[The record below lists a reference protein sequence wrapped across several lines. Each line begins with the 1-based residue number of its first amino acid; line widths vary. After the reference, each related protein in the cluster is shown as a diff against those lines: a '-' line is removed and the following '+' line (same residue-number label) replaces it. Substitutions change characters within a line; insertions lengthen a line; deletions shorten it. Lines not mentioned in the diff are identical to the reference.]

1 MMASEANIAKK
12 AAKVASVVDT
22 LNNCLLLICAPLDGL
37 TVAQVSQLKERMPEG
52 TKIITVKN
60 TLMRRAIE
68 DSSWKAALSMTRFS
82 SLWIFVKEDMKSS
95 MGAYNSFM
103 KEISR
108 EAPIRGGIFEG
119 EIYDEAGVDKVSKL
133 PTKKELIAK
142 IAISIKGVPTKIGRS
157 IKGVPTKLGRAVQLA
172 FAEEGNSGGGEAAK
186 DDKGDSQ

>member
-1 MMASEANIAKK
+1 MASEANIAKK
-12 AAKVASVVDT
+12 AQKVSTVVDT
-22 LNNCLLLICAPLDGL
+22 LNSCLLLICAPLDGL
-37 TVAQVSQLKERMPEG
+37 TVAQVTQLKKRMPEG
-52 TKIITVKN
+52 TKVVTVKN

-68 DSSWKAALSMTRFS
+68 DSSWKAAVSMTRFS

-95 MGAYNSFM
+95 LGAYNNFM

-108 EAPIRGGIFEG
+108 EAPIRGGVFEG
-119 EIYDEAGVDKVSKL
+119 EMYDQAGVEKVSKL

-157 IKGVPTKLGRAVQLA
+157 IKEIPTKLGRAVQLA
-172 FAEEGNSGGGEAAK
+172 FAEEGDGGGEGGAK

>member
-1 MMASEANIAKK
+1 MASEANIAKK
-12 AAKVASVVDT
+12 AAKVSTVVDT
-22 LNNCLLLICAPLDGL
+22 LNSCLLLICAPLDGL
-37 TVAQVSQLKERMPEG
+37 TVAQVGQLKKRMPEG
-52 TKIITVKN
+52 TKVITVKN

-68 DSSWKAALSMTRFS
+68 DSTWKAAVSMTRFS

-95 MGAYNSFM
+95 LGAYNSFM

-108 EAPIRGGIFEG
+108 EVPIRGGIFEG
-119 EIYDEAGVDKVSKL
+119 EIYDEAGVEKVSKL

-157 IKGVPTKLGRAVQLA
+157 IKEVPTKLGRAVQLA
-172 FAEEGNSGGGEAAK
+172 FAEEGDGAESAAK